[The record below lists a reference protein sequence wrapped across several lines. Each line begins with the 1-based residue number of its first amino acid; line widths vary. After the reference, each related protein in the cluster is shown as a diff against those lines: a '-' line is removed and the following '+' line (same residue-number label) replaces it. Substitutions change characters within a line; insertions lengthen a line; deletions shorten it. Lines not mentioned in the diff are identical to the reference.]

1 MKIPT
6 LLAFFAFW
14 LAQSANAQ
22 TILHYG
28 VTARDPRTLQSHM
41 VFEGDTILEP
51 GVATFAVNTST
62 RPVIEDGEAFDPRTT
77 KYIRRGYEAYLRP
90 MKYDVNA
97 NMLDVDFFIAYSTS
111 KEGDSSMLVSA
122 PIAQPTVV
130 AHSVQFATVT
140 STINGGSSYRIKMD
154 KTPVLVAKMTSG
166 VELYL
171 MLSVE
176 KSD

>member
-1 MKIPT
+1 MKLST
-6 LLAFFAFW
+6 LLAFLTFL

-28 VTARDPRTLQSHM
+28 VTAKDPKTLQSHM
-41 VFEGDTILEP
+41 IFEGSTILET

-62 RPVIEDGEAFDPRTT
+62 RPVIEDGATFDPRTT
-77 KYIRRGYEAYLRP
+77 KYFRRGYEAYLRP
-90 MKYDVNA
+90 MKLDVTA

-111 KEGDSSMLVSA
+111 KDGDSSMLINA

-140 STINGGSSYRIKMD
+140 STINGGSSYRVKMD

-171 MLSVE
+171 MLNIES
-176 KSD
+176 SD